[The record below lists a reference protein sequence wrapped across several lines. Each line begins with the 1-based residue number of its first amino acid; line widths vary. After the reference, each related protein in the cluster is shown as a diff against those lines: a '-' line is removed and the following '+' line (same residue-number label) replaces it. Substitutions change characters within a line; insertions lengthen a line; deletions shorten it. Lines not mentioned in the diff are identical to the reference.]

1 MSQTGDGPGE
11 DSRVGEDRSG
21 DVDDQETH
29 DDGGTGVFG
38 DPDDAAYDD
47 EPYDERHDQPYD
59 EPYDEPRRRS
69 RLRGCLPVLLVLVV
83 LVGGAWYGGRV
94 VVDQLSNRLASAP
107 DYAGPG
113 SGSVLYEVKSGASS
127 TQIGR
132 DLKSQGVVE
141 SVDAFSE
148 AATKDEKSRNIQ
160 VGYYELKKQ
169 MKASDA
175 LDVLVDPANLMKSLV
190 TVTEGARVA
199 TIVKTIVAKT
209 DITQRALTTALKNP
223 AAIGLPAAAKGNP
236 EGYLFPATYTVPPK
250 QTAVGLLK
258 QMVAKTVATE
268 ESLGIRA
275 KAAKLGYTP
284 EQILTLASILEYEA
298 SRDEDYPK
306 VARAIYNRLDQGQ
319 ALQSDATVAYAN
331 NKTGSL
337 YTSDSERASSSPYNT
352 YKVKGL
358 PPGPIGSPGE
368 KTIEAALNPSAG
380 KQLFW
385 VVVDLKT
392 GETKYADNY
401 RDHLRN
407 VEEFRAYCR
416 TSDAC

>member
-1 MSQTGDGPGE
+1 VSQTGAGPGDE
-11 DSRVGEDRSG
+11 RRAGEDHTG
-21 DVDDQETH
+21 DVDYHEYET
-29 DDGGTGVFG
+29 DDTSDDRIFR
-38 DPDDAAYDD
+38 DDDDASYD
-47 EPYDERHDQPYD
+47 R
-59 EPYDEPRRRS
+59 PRRRS
-69 RLRGCLPVLLVLVV
+69 RLRGCLPVLVVLVV
-83 LVGGAWYGGRV
+83 LAGGAWYGGRV
-94 VVDQLSNRLASAP
+94 VIDQIGSRFASAP

-113 SGSVLYEVKSGASS
+113 SGQVLYQVKQGASS

-132 DLKSQGVVE
+132 DLKAQGVVK

-175 LDVLVDPANLMKSLV
+175 LALLVDPANLMQSLV
-190 TVTEGARVA
+190 TVPEGARVSQI
-199 TIVKTIVAKT
+199 TKTIVDKT
-209 DITQRALTTALKNP
+209 DISRRAVTRALANP
-223 AAIGLPAAAKGNP
+223 SAIGLPAAAKGNP

-268 ESLGIRA
+268 ESLDITT

-337 YTSDSERASSSPYNT
+337 YTSDTERSLNSPYNT
-352 YKVKGL
+352 YKFKGL
-358 PPGPIGSPGE
+358 PPGPIGSPGQ
-368 KTIEAALNPSAG
+368 KTIEAALNPSSG

-385 VVVDLKT
+385 VVVNLKT

-401 RDHLRN
+401 QDHLRN
-407 VEEFRAYCR
+407 VEEFRAYCQ
-416 TSDAC
+416 TSEAC

>member
-1 MSQTGDGPGE
+1 VSQTGAGPGDERLADE
-11 DSRVGEDRSG
+11 DHALDADHEES
-21 DVDDQETH
+21 ETH
-29 DDGGTGVFG
+29 DVG
-38 DPDDAAYDD
+38 DTPIFRDDDAAYDG
-47 EPYDERHDQPYD
+47 
-59 EPYDEPRRRS
+59 PRRRS
-69 RLRGCLPVLLVLVV
+69 RLRGCLPVLVVLAV
-83 LVGGAWYGGRV
+83 LVGGGWYGGRV
-94 VVDQLSNRLASAP
+94 VIDQIGNRFASAP

-113 SGSVLYEVKSGASS
+113 TGSVLYQVKQGASS

-132 DLKSQGVVE
+132 DLKSQGVVK

-148 AATKDEKSRNIQ
+148 AATKDSKSRNIQ

-175 LDVLVDPANLMKSLV
+175 LALLVDPANLMQSLV
-190 TVTEGARVA
+190 TVPEGARVSQI
-199 TIVKTIVAKT
+199 TKTIVAKT
-209 DITQRALTTALKNP
+209 DITRKAVTRALANP
-223 AAIGLPAAAKGNP
+223 AAIGLPAGAKGNP

-258 QMVAKTVATE
+258 QMVAKTIATE
-268 ESLGIRA
+268 QSLGIKA
-275 KAAKLGYTP
+275 KAAELGYTP

-319 ALQSDATVAYAN
+319 PLQSDATVAYAN

-337 YTSDSERASSSPYNT
+337 YTSDSERALSSPYNT

-358 PPGPIGSPGE
+358 PPGPIGSPGQ
-368 KTIEAALNPSAG
+368 KTIEAALNPSSG

-385 VVVDLKT
+385 VVVNLKT

-407 VEEFRAYCR
+407 VEEFRAYCQ
-416 TSDAC
+416 TSEAC